1 AIRCTHP
8 TCHCECFAPGK
19 QSLRYCDTCNHGWVA
34 HALDKL
40 GTNHVMNLGLQV
52 EVVQPNIV
60 FDIASLM
67 LYGAQATPVRLK
79 ILLDRLFSVLQ
90 HDEVLQVLHGFGW
103 TYEDYARGYI
113 LQDSSGRVL
122 DKWCVATREEEMVVL
137 QQFLRFGETKAIAQ
151 EIILQDTKDRHE
163 QLVKQTPRAES
174 DIKKFIERSNLTMQN
189 YIKSYESTR
198 QLFGTRSVP
207 FIPPNRIITSPVISP
222 NFSPGRE
229 PRGLPLAQTP
239 TTSSL
244 PLTSPLTRLPVIQPF
259 EAHKELPS
267 PAISVSPIG
276 LEKHVAHQ
284 SPVCESPKNLSI
296 NTTVIT
302 TASTQPTHPV
312 LIQQQHHHCLD
323 EVDGADLYPSESEDE
338 GEALDYSNKDNP
350 GSLNDGDKNSKQ
362 HMRKSNNPIKRQWT
376 PSANFGSTF
385 VGPNGK
391 KRVLCTACNK
401 TFCDKGALKIHYS
414 AVHLKEM
421 HKCTVEGCN
430 MMFSSRRSRNRHSA
444 NPNPKLHMPQKR
456 KDELDQSEEI
466 DLSTSSG
473 SGTPAPSSTPNISI
487 PTPSPV
493 AIIPTQ
499 ALPILDSPH
508 IIRPDSSFFI
518 EMSAQFPF
526 LSPPEKRIKLEEEQ
540 PTDLSKITVTNLP
553 EEEPCDL
560 SKKYDDELKLEI
572 DLDAPVNEKESI
584 RKDEEGDNEDNGFR
598 HEGGFRG
605 GNRRK
610 NTAPTKCA
618 QSGTASDD
626 SSHDKDPNSRIIVY
640 MKQDEVPACN
650 GDSSLQENDVEREHS
665 NILVHRVLEVKSAEL
680 QDVACSLA
688 LQEKRLEGTEARNF
702 PKIASLLWANGLT
715 SSNISDKVNDDDAS
729 HEVDDSFARDEE
741 SIQDD
746 EPDIDGDEVSGI
758 ESSEDNESLSSTEM
772 QDYPAD
778 VYMDSKNPL
787 KCKICGK
794 VFQNSFTVKIHFQN
808 VHLKVMHS
816 CTVDGC
822 SSTFPSKRSRDR
834 HSANLNLHR
843 RILAGDSSA
852 NKEVDDTL
860 RGDFLAKLY
869 GHDLITA
876 NVISKATANLEDNE
890 HKHINNNNNNNNE
903 EIKNHEG
910 RPFQPMNNGK
920 LSNVSASNSLK
931 ITIQHGML
939 GHVSKPGSTGSE
951 AVSDESEG
959 ESEAVRSD
967 EYLKIPCKVCG
978 DKFSNPAVLQEH
990 ISISH
995 PEHALS
1001 PPDPSMKKMISPRRA
1016 RSRQKTQ
1023 SILTARKSTSL

>member
-1 AIRCTHP
+1 M
-8 TCHCECFAPGK
+8 EVCF
-19 QSLRYCDTCNHGWVA
+19 
-34 HALDKL
+34 
-40 GTNHVMNLGLQV
+40 
-52 EVVQPNIV
+52 
-60 FDIASLM
+60 
-67 LYGAQATPVRLK
+67 
-79 ILLDRLFSVLQ
+79 VL
-90 HDEVLQVLHGFGW
+90 
-103 TYEDYARGYI
+103 I
-113 LQDSSGRVL
+113 QDSSGRVL

-151 EIILQDTKDRHE
+151 EIILQDTKDRHD

-207 FIPPNRIITSPVISP
+207 FIPPTNRIITSPVISP
-222 NFSPGRE
+222 NYSPGRE
-229 PRGLPLAQTP
+229 SRGLPLPQTP
-239 TTSSL
+239 TTSSI
-244 PLTSPLTRLPVIQPF
+244 PLASPLTRLPVIQPF

-276 LEKHVAHQ
+276 LDKHAVHQ
-284 SPVCESPKNLSI
+284 SPICESPKNLS
-296 NTTVIT
+296 TSSTVIT
-302 TASTQPTHPV
+302 TAPTPPSHPV
-312 LIQQQHHHCLD
+312 LIQQQQQHQQCLD
-323 EVDGADLYPSESEDE
+323 EVDDADLYASGSEDE

-362 HMRKSNNPIKRQWT
+362 HMRKSTNPIKRQWT

-473 SGTPAPSSTPNISI
+473 SATPAPSGTPSISI
-487 PTPSPV
+487 QTASPI
-493 AIIPTQ
+493 ATIPTQ

-508 IIRPDSSFFI
+508 IIRPDSNFFI

-526 LSPPEKRIKLEEEQ
+526 LTPPEKRIKLEEEQ

-553 EEEPCDL
+553 DDEPCDL

-572 DLDAPVNEKESI
+572 DLDAPLNEKENVQ
-584 RKDEEGDNEDNGFR
+584 KDEEGDNDDTGFKN
-598 HEGGFRG
+598 EGLRG
-605 GNRRK
+605 GSRRK
-610 NTAPTKCA
+610 NTAPTKCS
-618 QSGTASDD
+618 QSGTTSDD
-626 SSHDKDPNSRIIVY
+626 NS
-640 MKQDEVPACN
+640 D
-650 GDSSLQENDVEREHS
+650 EREHS
-665 NILVHRVLEVKSAEL
+665 SRTNIHMKQDGVLACNGETSFQGSDEERGHNNILVQKSLEVKSGDL
-680 QDVACSLA
+680 QDVVVCSQA
-688 LQEKRLEGTEARNF
+688 LLDKRPEGTEARNF
-702 PKIASLLWANGLT
+702 PKIASLLWANSMN
-715 SSNISDKVNDDDAS
+715 SSIVSDKVNDDDAS
-729 HEVDDSFARDEE
+729 HEIDDASARDEE
-741 SIQDD
+741 SFQEDT
-746 EPDIDGDEVSGI
+746 PDIDGDEASGI
-758 ESSEDNESLSSTEM
+758 ESSEDNESLPSTDL

-778 VYMDSKNPL
+778 VYMDSMNPL

-794 VFQNSFTVKIHFQN
+794 IFQNSFTVKIHFQN
-808 VHLKVMHS
+808 VHLKVMHP

-822 SSTFPSKRSRDR
+822 SATFPSKRSRDR

-843 RILAGDSSA
+843 RILSGDSGA
-852 NKEVDDTL
+852 AKEVDDTL

-869 GHDLITA
+869 GHDLLTA
-876 NVISKATANLEDNE
+876 NVISKVTTNTGDSDS
-890 HKHINNNNNNNNE
+890 KHINNNNNNNE
-903 EIKNHEG
+903 DIKNHEG
-910 RPFQPMNNGK
+910 RPFLAMSNGK
-920 LSNVSASNSLK
+920 LSNISSASNSLK

-959 ESEAVRSD
+959 ESEAVRQD
-967 EYLKIPCKVCG
+967 EYLENQLMKIPCKVCG

-1016 RSRQKTQ
+1016 RSRQKAQ
-1023 SILTARKSTSL
+1023 SAATARKSTSL